1 MKLLR
6 FLFRYS
12 PLSVGFAVVAGIVSG
27 VSNAAMLALFNSAL
41 RGSQNGRATLI
52 WSFALLCLFLPL
64 TRFASERVLT
74 RLAQRSLFDLRMR
87 LCKKIIAAP
96 LRHLE
101 ELGSHKLITALT
113 DDIPTITGTLV
124 SIPLL
129 CINMAVAAGGLVYLG
144 LLSPI
149 VLLTVLVFITVGV
162 VTYQIPV
169 IKAVRR
175 FREARIH
182 AENLMK
188 HFRSLIDGAK
198 ELKLHSS
205 RRQAFFTDFLQASA
219 SSLRDRNLS
228 ASTIYIAAS
237 SWGQIL
243 VFVVIGLILFALPAL
258 QSVDTLT
265 LTGYTITLLY
275 LMTPLQVIMN
285 TVPGLSRASVS
296 LNRVEELGLTLDS
309 FGSDSELSSRTNVP
323 SYCDRLDLLQVT
335 HCYQN
340 EGQKHRFVLGPIDM
354 TLAPGELIFLVGGN
368 GSGKT
373 TLAKLLAGL
382 YVPESGEVQLN
393 GQPIT
398 DDNRE
403 RYRQL
408 FSVVFSDFHL
418 FDSLLG
424 LDGPHLDE
432 RARDWLVQLEL
443 DNKLEINDGVLSTTN
458 LSQGQRKRL
467 ALLTAYMED
476 REIYIFDEWAADQ
489 DPMFKRVFYY
499 HLLPDLK
506 ARGKLVL
513 IISHDDQ
520 YYHVADRIVK
530 LEYGKVEYDRKN
542 VSLHAT
548 AGIPVA

>member
-1 MKLLR
+1 M
-6 FLFRYS
+6 
-12 PLSVGFAVVAGIVSG
+12 
-27 VSNAAMLALFNSAL
+27 
-41 RGSQNGRATLI
+41 I

-64 TRFASERVLT
+64 TRFTSERVLA

-87 LCKKIIAAP
+87 LCKKIVAAP

-101 ELGSHKLITALT
+101 ELGSHKLMTALT

-124 SIPLL
+124 NIPIL
-129 CINMAVAAGGLVYLG
+129 CINMAIAVGGLVYLG

-149 VLLTVLVFITVGV
+149 VLLTVLVFVAIGV

-169 IKAVRR
+169 LKAVRR
-175 FREARIH
+175 FREARID

-188 HFRSLIDGAK
+188 HFRSLIDGSK

-205 RRQAFFTDFLQASA
+205 RREAFFTDFLQVSA
-219 SSLRDRNLS
+219 ASLRDRNIS
-228 ASTIYIAAS
+228 ASTIYIAAA

-243 VFVVIGLILFALPAL
+243 VFVVIGLILFGLPAL
-258 QSVDTLT
+258 QSVTTQT

-309 FGSDSELSSRTNVP
+309 FGSDSEVSSRTNVP

-335 HCYQN
+335 HCYRT
-340 EGQKHRFVLGPIDM
+340 EGHKDTFVLGPIDL
-354 TLAPGELIFLVGGN
+354 TLAPGELTFLVGGN

-373 TLAKLLAGL
+373 TLAKLLIGL
-382 YVPESGEVQLN
+382 YVPESGEVRLN

-403 RYRQL
+403 RYRQM

-424 LDGPHLDE
+424 LGDIDE
-432 RARDWLVQLEL
+432 RARDGLVQLQL

-476 REIYIFDEWAADQ
+476 REIYVFDEWAADQ
-489 DPMFKRVFYY
+489 DPTFKRVFYY

-506 ARGKLVL
+506 VRGKMVLV
-513 IISHDDQ
+513 ISHDDQ

-530 LEYGKVEYDRKN
+530 LEYGKIEYDRAN
-542 VSLHAT
+542 VSLHAA